1 MNEEGTPDQDG
12 IGQGG
17 LETEATGPGIT
28 PGPFAELVGQQPA
41 IAQLSAALQR
51 PVPAYLFVGQT
62 GWGTRRAADIFA
74 GELLARHDPETADRH
89 RRLAAAESHPAI
101 AVVERTGAAI
111 SVEEARDIARRAEL
125 APPEGSH
132 QVLVLVDF
140 HLVRNAA
147 PALLKTIEEPP
158 ASTTFVV
165 LAEEVTPELVTIAS
179 RCLRVDFRP
188 IPTEVLVAAA
198 AEEGFDPDAVA
209 VAARAAGGDLERVRA
224 LLSDEAASQ
233 RWRRWSDLLGR
244 VDGTAATASGL
255 VAELIA
261 GQTGHC
267 NFDTIPW
274 VIYTAPEIAWVG
286 KTEQQLKGDGIAYKV
301 GKIPFLANGRA
312 LGMGDPSGFV
322 KMLACAQ
329 TDRILGVHIIGAN
342 ASELISEAVVAM
354 EFAGASEDL
363 ARICHAHPTLSEA
376 VHEAALACDKRA
388 LNF

>member
-62 GWGTRRAADIFA
+62 GWGTRRAADLFA

-261 GQTGHC
+261 DLDAAGEALAASHARQLESFDHAEGDTPRGQTGRRKRLEERHKREARRLR
-267 NFDTIPW
+267 ND
-274 VIYTAPEIAWVG
+274 A
-286 KTEQQLKGDGIAYKV
+286 L
-301 GKIPFLANGRA
+301 RA
-312 LGMGDPSGFV
+312 GM
-322 KMLACAQ
+322 
-329 TDRILGVHIIGAN
+329 
-342 ASELISEAVVAM
+342 
-354 EFAGASEDL
+354 
-363 ARICHAHPTLSEA
+363 
-376 VHEAALACDKRA
+376 AALADEARA
-388 LNF
+388 RAVDAAGAQAYGRVGDGLADLELALLHNARADLALLALLLALGEPTPSL

>member
-261 GQTGHC
+261 DLDGAGEALAASHARQLESFDHAEGDTPRGQTGRRKRLEERHKREARRLR
-267 NFDTIPW
+267 NDALRAGMAALADEARARA
-274 VIYTAPEIAWVG
+274 VDAAGAQAYGRV
-286 KTEQQLKGDGIAYKV
+286 GDG
-301 GKIPFLANGRA
+301 LADLELA
-312 LGMGDPSGFV
+312 L
-322 KMLACAQ
+322 L
-329 TDRILGVHIIGAN
+329 HN
-342 ASELISEAVVAM
+342 AR
-354 EFAGASEDL
+354 EDL
-363 ARICHAHPTLSEA
+363 ALLALLLALGEPTPSL
-376 VHEAALACDKRA
+376 
-388 LNF
+388 

>member
-1 MNEEGTPDQDG
+1 MSERDGVEQVSVERGAVGSGAATPG
-12 IGQGG
+12 V
-17 LETEATGPGIT
+17 A
-28 PGPFAELVGQQPA
+28 PGPFAELVGQEPA
-41 IAQLSAALQR
+41 VAQLSAALQR

-74 GELLARHDPETADRH
+74 GELLASHDPETADRH
-89 RRLAAAESHPAI
+89 RRLAAAEAHPAI

-111 SVEEARDIARRAEL
+111 SVEEARDIARKAEL

-188 IPTEVLVAAA
+188 IPTEALVAAA
-198 AEEGFDPDAVA
+198 AEEGFDPAAVA

-233 RWRRWSDLLGR
+233 RWQRWSDLLGR
-244 VDGTAATASGL
+244 VDGSASTASGL
-255 VAELIA
+255 CAELIA
-261 GQTGHC
+261 DLDAAGEALAASHARQLEAFDHAEGDVPRGQAGRRKRLEERHKREARRLR
-267 NFDTIPW
+267 NDALRAGMAALADEARAGAIDAGGAQA
-274 VIYTAPEIAWVG
+274 YGRVG
-286 KTEQQLKGDGIAYKV
+286 DA
-301 GKIPFLANGRA
+301 LANLQLA
-312 LGMGDPSGFV
+312 L
-322 KMLACAQ
+322 L
-329 TDRILGVHIIGAN
+329 HN
-342 ASELISEAVVAM
+342 AR
-354 EFAGASEDL
+354 EDL
-363 ARICHAHPTLSEA
+363 ALLAMLL
-376 VHEAALACDKRA
+376 ALDASTA
-388 LNF
+388 

>member
-125 APPEGSH
+125 APPEGFH

-261 GQTGHC
+261 DLDAAGEALAASHARQLESFDHAEGDTPRGQTGRRKRLEERHKREARRLR
-267 NFDTIPW
+267 NDALRAGMAALADEARARAVDAAGAQTYGR
-274 VIYTAPEIAWVG
+274 V
-286 KTEQQLKGDGIAYKV
+286 GDG
-301 GKIPFLANGRA
+301 LADLELA
-312 LGMGDPSGFV
+312 L
-322 KMLACAQ
+322 L
-329 TDRILGVHIIGAN
+329 HN
-342 ASELISEAVVAM
+342 AR
-354 EFAGASEDL
+354 EDL
-363 ARICHAHPTLSEA
+363 ALLALLLALGEPTPSL
-376 VHEAALACDKRA
+376 
-388 LNF
+388 

>member
-1 MNEEGTPDQDG
+1 M
-12 IGQGG
+12 
-17 LETEATGPGIT
+17 
-28 PGPFAELVGQQPA
+28 
-41 IAQLSAALQR
+41 
-51 PVPAYLFVGQT
+51 
-62 GWGTRRAADIFA
+62 
-74 GELLARHDPETADRH
+74 
-89 RRLAAAESHPAI
+89 
-101 AVVERTGAAI
+101 
-111 SVEEARDIARRAEL
+111 
-125 APPEGSH
+125 
-132 QVLVLVDF
+132 LVLVDF

-261 GQTGHC
+261 DLDAAGEALAASHARQLESFDHAEGDTPRGQTGRRKRLEERHKREARRLR
-267 NFDTIPW
+267 NDALRAGMAALADEARARA
-274 VIYTAPEIAWVG
+274 VDAAGAQAYGRV
-286 KTEQQLKGDGIAYKV
+286 GDG
-301 GKIPFLANGRA
+301 LADLELA
-312 LGMGDPSGFV
+312 L
-322 KMLACAQ
+322 L
-329 TDRILGVHIIGAN
+329 HN
-342 ASELISEAVVAM
+342 AR
-354 EFAGASEDL
+354 EDL
-363 ARICHAHPTLSEA
+363 ALLALLLALGEPTPSL
-376 VHEAALACDKRA
+376 
-388 LNF
+388 